1 MKKDLEKLIQVTSH
15 AVEVWAS
22 YQLPEAQLSEDFL
35 RPSFAAHRL
44 GCALEEL
51 NELLSVHRMYWPQ
64 EQSWRNR
71 HGANLL
77 GQLRSNK
84 ELISGGNEVAQ
95 EEWPDKVLASSQE
108 LGDLFEFFCQ
118 VRKTIL
124 FSSNLADADGM
135 DSNLSGV
142 LDNAMHSI
150 RKLEKHRANE
160 LEATLTAFVR
170 NSYLHSNVKLQN
182 GIVLG
187 DRYRP
192 LFQAIQI
199 LRGESYMNVEEI
211 HRVLRDADLKPETR
225 DYVNKLI
232 DALRQVLSD
241 FDIDQI
247 RDILASGGQLFPGMG
262 DDGSLVVIPGD
273 GKGRC
278 APVILAIAIG
288 KESRSRYG
296 LPKVMRSIR
305 AHLIE
310 CFEIAEVVILITDR
324 WDPDI
329 MKESEA
335 DFSAYA
341 SRSVGRKVL
350 IPIVSWKRNFSAF
363 NWP

>member
-1 MKKDLEKLIQVTSH
+1 MKKDLEKLIQVTSN
-15 AVEVWAS
+15 AVEVWS
-22 YQLPEAQLSEDFL
+22 SSPVPEGRLSEDFF
-35 RPSFAAHRL
+35 RPSFVAHRL

-64 EQSWRNR
+64 EQSWRDR

-77 GQLRSNK
+77 GLLRSKK
-84 ELISGGNEVAQ
+84 ELISAGNEISQ
-95 EEWPDKVLASSQE
+95 EEWPDKELASSQE
-108 LGDLFEFFCQ
+108 LGDLFAFFCQ
-118 VRKTIL
+118 VRKAIL
-124 FSSNLADADGM
+124 FSSNLADATGI
-135 DSNLSGV
+135 DSNVSGV
-142 LDNAMHSI
+142 VNNAMHSI
-150 RKLEKHRANE
+150 RKLEKHKAND
-160 LEATLTAFVR
+160 LEDALTAFVR

-182 GIVLG
+182 GVVLG
-187 DRYRP
+187 ERYRP
-192 LFQAIQI
+192 LFQAIQL
-199 LRGESYMNVEEI
+199 LRGESYMNIEEI

-225 DYVNKLI
+225 AYVEKLI

-241 FDIDQI
+241 FEIDQI

-262 DDGSLVVIPGD
+262 EDGSLVIIPGD

-278 APVILAIAIG
+278 APVVLAIAIG

-310 CFEIAEVVILITDR
+310 CFEIAEVVVLITDR

-335 DFSAYA
+335 DFSAHA
-341 SRSVGRKVL
+341 SRSFGRKVL

>member
-1 MKKDLEKLIQVTSH
+1 MKKDLEKLIQVTSN
-15 AVEVWAS
+15 AVEVWS
-22 YQLPEAQLSEDFL
+22 SSPVPKGRLSEDFF
-35 RPSFAAHRL
+35 RPSFVAHRL

-64 EQSWRNR
+64 EQSWRDR

-77 GQLRSNK
+77 GLLRSKK
-84 ELISGGNEVAQ
+84 ELISAGNEIAQ
-95 EEWPDKVLASSQE
+95 EEWPDKELASSQE
-108 LGDLFEFFCQ
+108 LGDLFAFFCQ
-118 VRKTIL
+118 VRKAIL
-124 FSSNLADADGM
+124 FSSNLADATGI
-135 DSNLSGV
+135 DSNVSGV
-142 LDNAMHSI
+142 VNNAMHNI
-150 RKLEKHRANE
+150 RKLEKHKAND
-160 LEATLTAFVR
+160 LEDALTAFVR

-182 GIVLG
+182 GVVLG
-187 DRYRP
+187 ERYRP
-192 LFQAIQI
+192 LFQAIQL
-199 LRGESYMNVEEI
+199 LRGESYMNIEEI
-211 HRVLRDADLKPETR
+211 HRVLRDVDLKPETR
-225 DYVNKLI
+225 AYVEKLI

-241 FDIDQI
+241 FEIDQI

-262 DDGSLVVIPGD
+262 EDGSLVIIPGD

-278 APVILAIAIG
+278 APVVLAIAIG

-310 CFEIAEVVILITDR
+310 CFEIAEVVVLITDR

-335 DFSAYA
+335 DFSAHA
-341 SRSVGRKVL
+341 SRSFGRKVL